1 MGRSVELKVGNYD
14 TILNQLVESFKIEDV
29 EFLEKVLLSF
39 GEKLGDSYVLL
50 HNEYYEEFNSYFNVS
65 EFIDR
70 YYNVDSFR
78 VFLDNMSEG
87 VSNMNAYE
95 VADSLGVELPEYDQ

>member
-1 MGRSVELKVGNYD
+1 MGRAVELKVGNYD
-14 TILNQLVESFKIEDV
+14 TVLNKLVDKFEIEDV

-50 HNEYYEEFNSYFNVS
+50 HNEYYEEFNSYFNVA

-70 YYNVDSFR
+70 YYDVDSFN
-78 VFLDNMSEG
+78 VFLDNMTEG
-87 VSNMNAYE
+87 VSNMNTYD
-95 VADSLGVELPEYDQ
+95 VADNLGVELPEYDQ